1 LILGEIAI
9 MTLNFLQYGNE
20 CIGLAAIPIKD
31 HGQFRGWRAGQR
43 VALIDILADRF
54 GCRL

>member
-1 LILGEIAI
+1 LGEIAI
-9 MTLNFLQYGNE
+9 MTLNLLQHGNE
-20 CIGLAAIPIKD
+20 SIGLAAIPIKD
-31 HGQFRGWRAGQR
+31 RSQFRGWGGGQR

>member
-1 LILGEIAI
+1 LGEIAI
-9 MTLNFLQYGNE
+9 MTLNLLQHGNE
-20 CIGLAAIPIKD
+20 SIGLAAITIKD

-43 VALIDILADRF
+43 VALVNILADRF